1 MAPNVLSWHWA
12 AELARPARP
21 GDDWRGH
28 ARPGHARPGHARPGH
43 AMTSNAGFAAEARKQ
58 RLIPYRDRFLADVC
72 QQQRNI
78 EQKAVFQPRQ
88 IEPGNFADAAQPVVE
103 RIAVDVQRFRRRRQ
117 VAVVAEPGF

>member
-1 MAPNVLSWHWA
+1 MAPNVRSWHWA

-21 GDDWRGH
+21 GHDWRGL
-28 ARPGHARPGHARPGH
+28 PMPGHARPGH
-43 AMTSNAGFAAEARKQ
+43 AMTSNAGPPAEARKQ
-58 RLIPYRDRFLADVC
+58 RLIPYWDRFLADVC

-88 IEPGNFADAAQPVVE
+88 IEPGNLADAAQPVVE

-117 VAVVAEPGF
+117 VAVVAEPGL